1 MSIQSSRVNATPS
14 SGISPLASKE
24 VTPTSLPLWEF
35 PTMFCQTLRPHHLP
49 KGDTLGLPLSRI
61 LPWILPKRSC

>member
-1 MSIQSSRVNATPS
+1 
-14 SGISPLASKE
+14 
-24 VTPTSLPLWEF
+24 
-35 PTMFCQTLRPHHLP
+35 MFCQTLRLHHLP